1 MSPKLRAA
9 LTSCVL
15 ALAVATTLHCGTD
28 GIVGGE
34 CLPGL
39 SACGQSCVNLGSDLE
54 NCGSCGRRCEATEEC
69 LVGVCI
75 DTGPA
80 VQDGLDGGVLLPD
93 GAIILPDG
101 AVVGPDG
108 STVGGG
114 GSGGGG
120 GGGGD
125 ECVPPFN
132 RGAHCGDCDTVCSG
146 ALPLC
151 APAGDSF
158 ECAPGCTE
166 PLTACSDR
174 CVDLSTDI
182 DNCGACGQN
191 CPTAICRDG
200 SCVGGF
206 SGHVVAIC
214 MNLQSYRTNA
224 PQNSLLGNAVFL
236 ARSDT
241 ARVLGYVEHA
251 TDRVVSGVQRA
262 LTEANDKNARDIQL
276 TVTDSAASVANELA
290 TATYDVFLIYDQ
302 SLAPQGALG
311 TLGASWQDLLANF
324 TAGGG
329 VVIVLSSTEGTG
341 EMADLIVQSN
351 LFPTLEGLTPATS
364 TLLYN
369 REPSDAVGLNVFAEF
384 RALSASC
391 TYQID
396 TTPAVGT
403 AFIVTDLPRGN
414 PTGNPA
420 VIHSVTN

>member
-1 MSPKLRAA
+1 MICPKLRATL
-9 LTSCVL
+9 LTSL
-15 ALAVATTLHCGTD
+15 LGLGLATTLHCGTG

-39 SACGQSCVNLGSDLE
+39 SACGQSCVNLGADLE
-54 NCGSCGRRCEATEEC
+54 NCGSCGRRCGSTEQC

-93 GAIILPDG
+93 GGLLLPDG
-101 AVVGPDG
+101 AVVDPDG
-108 STVGGG
+108 PGNG

-120 GGGGD
+120 GGGD
-125 ECVPPFN
+125 ECSPPYN
-132 RGAHCGDCDTVCSG
+132 RGAYCGDCDTVCG
-146 ALPLC
+146 GDLPLC

-158 ECAPGCTE
+158 ECAPGCTDG
-166 PLTACSDR
+166 LTACSDQ
-174 CVDLSTDI
+174 CVDLETDI

-200 SCVGGF
+200 SCVAGT

-214 MNLQSYRTNA
+214 MNLQSYRSNA

-251 TDRVVSGVQRA
+251 PARVVTGVQRA

-276 TVTDSAASVANELA
+276 TLTGSPSNVAADLA
-290 TATYDVFLIYDQ
+290 SGSYDVFLIYDQ
-302 SLAPQGALG
+302 SLAPSGALG
-311 TLGASWQDLLANF
+311 TLGASLEAPLASF

-329 VVIVLSSTEGTG
+329 VVIVLSSSEGTG
-341 EMADLIVQSN
+341 EMAELIVQSN
-351 LFPTLEGLTPATS
+351 LLPALEGLAPATS

-384 RALSASC
+384 RALTASC
-391 TYQID
+391 TYEID
-396 TTPAVGT
+396 TTPTVGT
-403 AFIVTDLPRGN
+403 AFIVTDQPRGN